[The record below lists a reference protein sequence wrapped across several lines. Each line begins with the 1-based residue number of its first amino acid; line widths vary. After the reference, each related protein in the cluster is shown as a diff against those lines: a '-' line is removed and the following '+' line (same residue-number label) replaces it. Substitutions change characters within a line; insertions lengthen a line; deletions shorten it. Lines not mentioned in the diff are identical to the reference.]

1 MPPYWETTVHA
12 PAEMLDPHA
21 FMIVDDLPSGS
32 LFAFVMTAFVS
43 YFFQFAGFV
52 LTYLLHTTHAAKYG
66 SRAGLGATLIQFGL
80 VQYGGSFRNG
90 MGGGSGGGGM
100 GGDDAPEAGPTSL
113 VEEIAAWNSSRAMH
127 ANGTMMG
134 DQGQGF
140 NSSDPDAYIDLDMQ
154 LAITSR
160 DWIALI
166 LMTLGMSSF
175 HSPPP
180 SAAHLLTTHLPP
192 HYPRLV
198 PPALVLRR
206 LLPREALGGVDPRGV
221 DARDAAHARAAR
233 ARRAGAPQHRARV
246 RFWRARRGRGG
257 RRYACTRRGG
267 PLLSNPHARPSSSIS
282 AAA

>member
-12 PAEMLDPHA
+12 PAAMLDPHA
-21 FMIVDDLPSGS
+21 YMIVDELPSGS
-32 LFAFVMTAFVS
+32 VLTFVMTTFVS

-66 SRAGLGATLIQFGL
+66 SRAGLGVTLIQFGL

-90 MGGGSGGGGM
+90 MGGGSGGGGGM
-100 GGDDAPEAGPTSL
+100 GGDDASEAGPTSL

-134 DQGQGF
+134 GQRQGF

-166 LMTLGMSSF
+166 LMTLGTS
-175 HSPPP
+175 
-180 SAAHLLTTHLPP
+180 
-192 HYPRLV
+192 
-198 PPALVLRR
+198 
-206 LLPREALGGVDPRGV
+206 
-221 DARDAAHARAAR
+221 
-233 ARRAGAPQHRARV
+233 
-246 RFWRARRGRGG
+246 
-257 RRYACTRRGG
+257 
-267 PLLSNPHARPSSSIS
+267 
-282 AAA
+282 